1 MDLHAAKERIAI
13 ALVESIFCRAGYSVR
28 RLVGDQPSSRWA
40 AFEDLTPSFYLSG
53 ADIHGPKGEFPIGV
67 VYRPFLEPY
76 LALENQRRKYSTFTM
91 ARRQWPGLQPVLATD
106 HPSAGRSCFQ
116 ALVAMAGGSDL
127 RTVDLVDLPGLALG
141 PADVIEHEELIRR
154 MFTLLAGDGDQRTL
168 VLATYF
174 PVRK

>member
-1 MDLHAAKERIAI
+1 VDLHAAKERIAI

-40 AFEDLTPSFYLSG
+40 AFEDFTPSFYLSG
-53 ADIHGPKGEFPIGV
+53 SDKQEFPVGV

-116 ALVAMAGGSDL
+116 ALVAAAGGSDL
-127 RTVDLVDLPGLALG
+127 RTMDLVDLPGLALG
-141 PADVIEHEELIRR
+141 PADVIEHEELLRR